1 MRWGA
6 RQKEVLVG
14 SQPLH
19 GLVHRWAV
27 GFKNEFLVVWT
38 YNLKLFW
45 NRVFQGSFQS
55 KSYCSPFVM
64 YAGKSKFT
72 SSAFLV
78 LYPSHVS
85 TEQGI

>member
-1 MRWGA
+1 MRWGTG
-6 RQKEVLVG
+6 QKEVLVG

-19 GLVHRWAV
+19 RLVHRSV
-27 GFKNEFLVVWT
+27 VHFKNEFLVVWI

-45 NRVFQGSFQS
+45 NSVFQGSFQS

-64 YAGKSKFT
+64 YAGKGKFT

-78 LYPSHVS
+78 LYPNHVS